1 MEVLFSVKYTYKG
14 GEILLEITGTVQD
27 VIYQN
32 SDNGYTIAV
41 LESDDDVVTI
51 VGNMPLVSDGENIA
65 VEGSFIVHK
74 TYGEQF
80 KVENYKLM
88 APSTESGVIKYLAS
102 GLLPG
107 VGEKTAEKIV
117 GVFGT
122 EALDIIQ
129 YNPERLSE
137 VEGIGKKKIE
147 KIAESFVEQRELKEV
162 IMYLQNFDINPNL
175 GMKIYKKYGSETIAK
190 VNQNPYRLSEEV
202 YGIGFNL
209 TDRIAQN
216 MGISKDSGYRIKAG
230 IVYALNQS
238 GLDGHSYFPEQEL
251 LAKSA
256 EILKLDRELIES
268 GIMELAVSQKIQ
280 IEVFDGVRA
289 VYSMI
294 HYNAET
300 GVSKRIVDLSQA
312 ETKPLEIDTEEEIER
327 LEVENGMEFAVKQKK
342 AIREAMENGVLV
354 ITGGPG
360 TGKTTTINSIIEI
373 FEENEQEVVLAAPTG
388 RAAKRMSEATGREA
402 STIHRLLEYT
412 FGDDSIGMYFGRDD
426 GAPIEADVIIV
437 DEVSMVDI
445 ILMNS
450 LLKAITPGTR
460 LIIVGDTDQLPS
472 VGPGN
477 VLKDII
483 DSKIIPVVKLD
494 EIFRQAKES
503 MIIVNA
509 HRINKGE
516 KPLLNQKGKDFFMIR
531 ESDPEQILQTV
542 LELARHRLPKFN
554 GYDSLRDIQVLSCSK
569 KGDVGV
575 NVLNKRLQE
584 VLNPAKHYKPEKQFG
599 ETLYRAGDKIMQIKN
614 NYNTKWKRVNGGR
627 VIGEGEGVFNGDMGY
642 IVSMDME
649 EGELLVVFDDDREV
663 VYKFNQLDE
672 IKHAY
677 ATTVHKS
684 QGSEFPVVIMPIYW
698 GPPML
703 LTRNLLYTGIT
714 RAKEMVVL
722 VGMEKYLDYMIGN
735 DKIAERYSGLKK
747 RLDRIYDYVVR

>member
-1 MEVLFSVKYTYKG
+1 M
-14 GEILLEITGTVQD
+14 LEINGIIQEI
-27 VIYQN
+27 IYKN
-32 SDNGYTIAV
+32 EDNGYTIAV
-41 LESDDDVVTI
+41 LESDDDVLTV
-51 VGNMPLVSDGENIA
+51 VGNMPLVSDGENIS

-80 KVENYKLM
+80 KVESYKLV
-88 APSTESGVIKYLAS
+88 APSTESGVIKYLSS

-117 GVFGT
+117 SVFGT

-147 KIAESFVEQRELKEV
+147 KIADSFVEQRELKEV
-162 IMYLQNFDINPNL
+162 VMYLQNFDINPNL

-190 VNQNPYRLSEEV
+190 INQNPYRLSEEV
-202 YGIGFNL
+202 YGIGFGL
-209 TDRIAQN
+209 TDKIAQN
-216 MGISKDSGYRIKAG
+216 MGIAKDSSYRIKAG
-230 IVYALNQS
+230 IVYALNKS
-238 GLDGHSYFPEQEL
+238 GIDGHTYLPEEEL
-251 LAKSA
+251 LARAA
-256 EILKLDRELIES
+256 EILRIDRELIEQ
-268 GIMELAVSQKIQ
+268 GIMDLAVSQKIQ
-280 IEVFDGVRA
+280 IEVFDGIRA

-300 GVSKRIVDLSQA
+300 GVSKRIVELSQS
-312 ETKPLEIDTEEEIER
+312 EITPLEVDIEEEIER
-327 LEVENGMEFAVKQKK
+327 LEVENGMEFAKNQKK
-342 AIREAMENGVLV
+342 AIRESIANGVLV
-354 ITGGPG
+354 VTGGPG
-360 TGKTTTINSIIEI
+360 TGKTTTINSIIDI
-373 FEENEQEVVLAAPTG
+373 FEENKLEVILAAPTG

-412 FGDDSIGMYFGRDD
+412 FGDDTIGMYFGKDD

-483 DSKIIPVVKLD
+483 ESKIIPVVKLD

-509 HRINKGE
+509 HRINSGE
-516 KPLLNQKGKDFFMIR
+516 KPYLNQKGKDFFLIR
-531 ESDPEQILQTV
+531 ESDPESIVETV
-542 LELARHRLPKFN
+542 LELAKHRLPKFN
-554 GYDSLRDIQVLSCSK
+554 GYDSMRDIQVLSCSK

-575 NVLNKRLQE
+575 NILNKKLQQ
-584 VLNPAKHYKPEKQFG
+584 VLNPPKHYKPEKKVG
-599 ETLYRAGDKIMQIKN
+599 EALYRAGDKIMQIKN
-614 NYNTKWKRVNGGR
+614 NYNTKWKRVSQGR
-627 VIGEGEGVFNGDMGY
+627 VIGEGEGVFNGDLGY

-672 IKHAY
+672 IRHAY

-735 DKIAERYSGLKK
+735 DKITERYSGLKK
-747 RLDRIYDYVVR
+747 RLERIYDYIVR

>member
-1 MEVLFSVKYTYKG
+1 MEALFCAKKVDRG
-14 GEILLEITGTVQD
+14 GENLLEITGIIQD
-27 VIYQN
+27 IIYKN
-32 SDNGYTIAV
+32 EDNGYTIAV
-41 LESDDDVVTI
+41 LESDDDVLTI
-51 VGNMPLVSDGENIA
+51 VGNMPLISDGENIS

-80 KVENYKLM
+80 KVESYKLV
-88 APSTESGVIKYLAS
+88 APSTESGVVKYLSS

-147 KIAESFVEQRELKEV
+147 KIADSFVEQRELKEV
-162 IMYLQNFDINPNL
+162 VMYLQNFDINPNL

-190 VNQNPYRLSEEV
+190 INQNPYRLSEEV
-202 YGIGFNL
+202 YGIGFSL
-209 TDRIAQN
+209 TDKIAQN
-216 MGISKDSGYRIKAG
+216 MGIAKDSSYRIKAG
-230 IVYALNQS
+230 IVYALNKS
-238 GLDGHSYFPEQEL
+238 GIDGHTYLPEEEL
-251 LAKSA
+251 LVRAT
-256 EILKLDRELIES
+256 EILRIDRELIEQ
-268 GIMELAVSQKIQ
+268 GIMDLAVSQKIQ
-280 IEVFDGVRA
+280 IEVFDGIRA

-300 GVSKRIVDLSQA
+300 GVSKRIVELSQA
-312 ETKPLEIDTEEEIER
+312 EIAPLEVDIEEEIER
-327 LEVENGMEFAVKQKK
+327 LEAENGMEFAKNQKK
-342 AIREAMENGVLV
+342 AIRESIANGVLV
-354 ITGGPG
+354 VTGGPG
-360 TGKTTTINSIIEI
+360 TGKTTTINSIIDI
-373 FEENEQEVVLAAPTG
+373 FEENKLEVILAAPTG

-412 FGDDSIGMYFGRDD
+412 FGDDTIGMYFGKDD

-483 DSKIIPVVKLD
+483 DSRIIPVVKLD

-509 HRINKGE
+509 HRINSGE
-516 KPLLNQKGKDFFMIR
+516 KPYLNQKGKDFFLIR
-531 ESDPEQILQTV
+531 ESDPESIVETV
-542 LELARHRLPKFN
+542 LELAKHRLPKFN
-554 GYDSLRDIQVLSCSK
+554 GYDSMRDIQVLSCSK

-575 NVLNKRLQE
+575 NILNKKLQQ
-584 VLNPAKHYKPEKQFG
+584 VLNPPKHYKPEKKVG
-599 ETLYRAGDKIMQIKN
+599 EALYRAGDKIMQIKN
-614 NYNTKWKRVNGGR
+614 NYNTKWKRVSQGR
-627 VIGEGEGVFNGDMGY
+627 VIGEGEGVFNGDLGY

-672 IKHAY
+672 IRHAY

-684 QGSEFPVVIMPIYW
+684 QGSEFPVVIMPVYW

-735 DKIAERYSGLKK
+735 DKITERYSGLKK
-747 RLDRIYDYVVR
+747 RLERIYDYIVR